1 MKAMRK
7 ILVTILCLCLVFG
20 CVSIST
26 FAADTATG
34 SITIQNP
41 SHSEATVGGKTFN
54 VYKVFN
60 ATASGTSTSY
70 SWYKDANNN
79 IPFYDYFYG
88 PTGVVEANKAGGPD
102 VWIDAIKKDAYNSG
116 ASDMKN
122 TLVVPLL
129 MAGVGIGSLGV
140 IGYQKIKKW
149 ISDKK
154 EEKLLTEAEAAQAEE
169 FLKKEL
175 EEAVEELEDNIK
187 TEIQ

>member
-1 MKAMRK
+1 MSNLGRYQD
-7 ILVTILCLCLVFG
+7 I
-20 CVSIST
+20 
-26 FAADTATG
+26 
-34 SITIQNP
+34 
-41 SHSEATVGGKTFN
+41 
-54 VYKVFN
+54 
-60 ATASGTSTSY
+60 
-70 SWYKDANNN
+70 
-79 IPFYDYFYG
+79 
-88 PTGVVEANKAGGPD
+88 VVEANKAGGPD